1 MRKFN
6 NILMVGLTL
15 LLFQVAVQSQTTGSI
30 AGAVTDPN
38 GAYVPGATVIIKG
51 EGGQEF
57 RAVTN
62 DGGTYLVPAVQNGTY
77 TVTVSVNGFK
87 TSTVT
92 NVKVD
97 VGTPKTVDVRL
108 ALGDV
113 GETVEIS
120 SGGEVLQTQ
129 TATVGSTITGRQITE
144 TPISSRDALDLILKL
159 PGVASVGAPRRSS
172 INGLPKAAIQITTDG
187 VDVQVNDARS
197 SDGFFTFVRPR
208 VDAIDEVTIS
218 TANPGAESS
227 GDGAIQVRF
236 VTKRGNNRYT
246 GSAYAQIRN
255 TWLNSAYW
263 YNNRDFTT
271 VGVNNIDGKAL
282 RDDIKLFQPGVAVGG
297 PLPYFNFGEGG
308 PMFHS
313 GKDKAF
319 FFVNYEQFRLPGSLT
334 RNRTVANPAVQQ
346 GIYSYQVGGVT
357 RTVNLFD
364 IAGAAG
370 LPSTID
376 PTVNTVLNEI
386 NAATAN
392 TGTFSDIAGNVNARR
407 FSFQN
412 ITNGYR
418 EFLAVR
424 LDFNIHKNHS
434 IEYVQNRQV
443 FHPSIDTIN
452 GADAPFPGGQSFGQ
466 GGIRKSWVGA
476 VRSTLSRNI
485 VNEARF
491 AQSGGGTEFNQ
502 GSGPG
507 EFASQGG
514 FSLGALLPGTTALR
528 AGASNSTSFSTTP
541 TGDFT
546 DNVTWIRGNHTINFG
561 GQRKFIKDEGTSVG
575 RWVPSVAFGIT
586 TADTAAFALFT
597 GGATGNIPGANPD
610 QLAEARAFYA
620 GLTGRVLSYTNTAV
634 LTADGR
640 FAAHGTSRIT
650 SVEQTQYGLYAQDT
664 WRMRPNLTLSYGLRW
679 QPQLGVVNATKNQSR
694 LVDFAM
700 VYGTSGE
707 GNIFRPGT
715 FTGTAAQNRLL
726 EVGEKILPDDWINFA
741 PSVGIVWSPSF
752 GDKSFLRKIF
762 GANGKSVIRGG
773 YSTAFVREGLNVSNQ
788 VVAGP
793 GGTRNISRSTA
804 ITGSLTLGTLFRTPG
819 NPNLTPFNFVEE
831 PSFPITLSGTDQAF
845 GVDPNLTTGYV
856 HSFSFGIQRELDK
869 NTVIEARYVGNRSVN
884 GWRLYSISEIN
895 TIENGLAE
903 EFKLAQANLYANVTA
918 NNGAGRCQGN
928 LNPATTPNCQYNF
941 AYFGPGTGTSPLPI
955 ALAYIIGNAGGNRAT
970 LTPGAL
976 GSSGTV
982 TATGALTVSNYTN
995 ALFRNM
1001 ATFAG
1006 LNRVSASPLGYAAG
1020 LASLASLR
1028 TNAVNAGLPAN
1039 FLRSNGELN
1048 SGAFIL
1054 GNSRNTSYD
1063 SLVIE
1068 VRRRLSAGLRV
1079 QASYV
1084 FSKALGN
1091 FFSNSGIV
1099 NNSTS
1104 LREDGLDLARTV
1116 QPFDLTHNFKLDSTY
1131 DLPIGRGRWLFS
1143 NAGGLL
1149 NSLVGGFT
1157 ISPVISWQSG
1167 SPIAIGN
1174 VQLVG
1179 MTVKELQKA
1188 VKIRKTAT
1196 GVFWLPEDIIVNSQ
1210 RAFNTSLSS
1219 TAPGGYASSF
1229 VSGPPSGR
1237 FIAPSGFDNCQQP
1250 YAGKCGFNNL
1260 VIHGPGFF
1268 KFDVGVSK
1276 RFAIGESRSFEVR
1289 ANILNATNAAN
1300 FRVGGAQA
1308 DTTGSGCCTATFG
1321 ELLTGSAY
1329 RDNNTT
1335 NDPGGR
1341 VIDIVLRFNF

>member
-1 MRKFN
+1 MRRFTKLLIVIAA
-6 NILMVGLTL
+6 ILMA
-15 LLFQVAVQSQTTGSI
+15 QMAIQAQTTGAI

-57 RAVTN
+57 KAVTN
-62 DGGTYLVPAVQNGTY
+62 DSGTYSVPAVQNGIY
-77 TVTVSVNGFK
+77 TVTVSVTGFK

-108 ALGDV
+108 ELGNV
-113 GETVEIS
+113 GETVEVA

-129 TATVGSTITGRQITE
+129 TATVGSTITGRQISE

-236 VTKRGNNRYT
+236 VTKRGNNNYT

-255 TWLNSAYW
+255 RWLNSAYW

-297 PLPYFNFGEGG
+297 PIPLFNFGEGG

-334 RNRTVANPAVQQ
+334 RNRTVANAAVQQ
-346 GIYSYQVGGVT
+346 GIYSYQVAGVT
-357 RTVNLFD
+357 RTVNLFN
-364 IAGAAG
+364 IAAAAG

-376 PTVNTVLNEI
+376 STVNTVLNEI
-386 NAATAN
+386 NAATTG

-412 ITNGYR
+412 VTNGFR

-452 GADAPFPGGQSFGQ
+452 GADAPFPGGKSFGQ
-466 GGIRKSWVGA
+466 GGVRKSWVGA

-491 AQSGGGTEFNQ
+491 AQAGGGTEFNQ
-502 GSGPG
+502 GSGPD
-507 EFASQGG
+507 EFTSQGG

-528 AGASNSTSFSTTP
+528 AGASNSTTFSTTP
-541 TGDFT
+541 VGDFT
-546 DNVTWIRGNHTINFG
+546 DNLTWIKGNHTINIG
-561 GQRKFIKDEGTSVG
+561 GQRKFTKDETTAVG
-575 RWVPSVAFGIT
+575 RWVPSVAFGVAST
-586 TADTAAFALFT
+586 DTAAFTLFT
-597 GGATGNIPGANPD
+597 GGANGNIPGANTD

-634 LTADGR
+634 LTADGK

-650 SVEQTQYGLYAQDT
+650 SVEHTQYGLYAQDS

-694 LVDFAM
+694 LIDFAM

-726 EVGEKILPDDWINFA
+726 EVGEKILPDDWSNFA
-741 PSVGIVWSPSF
+741 PSVGVVWSPN
-752 GDKSFLRKIF
+752 F
-762 GANGKSVIRGG
+762 GANSFFGKVFGLNGKSVIRGG
-773 YSTAFVREGLNVSNQ
+773 YSTAFVREGLNVSSQ

-819 NPNLTPFNFVEE
+819 NPNLTPFNFVEQ

-869 NTVIEARYVGNRSVN
+869 NTVIEARYVGNRNVN

-895 TIENGLAE
+895 TIENGLAA
-903 EFKLAQANLYANVTA
+903 EFKLAQANLYANVQA
-918 NNGAGRCQGN
+918 NRCQSGVTS
-928 LNPATTPNCQYNF
+928 ANCQYNF

-955 ALAYIIGNAGGNRAT
+955 AISYIIGNAGGNLAT

-982 TATGALTVSNYTN
+982 TATGAMTLTNYNN
-995 ALFRNM
+995 ALFRDM
-1001 ATFAG
+1001 TTFSG
-1006 LNRVSASPLGYAAG
+1006 LNRVAASPLGYAAG
-1020 LASLASLR
+1020 LASLGSLR

-1039 FLRSNGELN
+1039 FLRANGELN

-1054 GNSRNTSYD
+1054 GNSVSTSYD

-1099 NNSTS
+1099 NSSTT
-1104 LREDGLDLARTV
+1104 LREEGLDLARTV

-1149 NSLVGGFT
+1149 NAFVGGFT

-1167 SPIAIGN
+1167 SPISIGN
-1174 VQLVG
+1174 VQLIG
-1179 MTVKELQKA
+1179 MTVNELQKA

-1210 RAFNTSLSS
+1210 RAHNTSLSS
-1219 TAPGGYASSF
+1219 SAPGGYASSF

-1237 FIAPSGFDNCQQP
+1237 FIAPSGFNDCQQP

-1268 KFDVGVSK
+1268 KLDVGIAK
-1276 RFAIGESRSFEVR
+1276 KFAIGERRSFEVR
-1289 ANILNATNAAN
+1289 ANMLNATNAAN
-1300 FRVGGAQA
+1300 FRVGGAGA
-1308 DTTGSGCCTATFG
+1308 DTTGGGCCTATFG

-1341 VIDIVLRFNF
+1341 VIDIILRFNF